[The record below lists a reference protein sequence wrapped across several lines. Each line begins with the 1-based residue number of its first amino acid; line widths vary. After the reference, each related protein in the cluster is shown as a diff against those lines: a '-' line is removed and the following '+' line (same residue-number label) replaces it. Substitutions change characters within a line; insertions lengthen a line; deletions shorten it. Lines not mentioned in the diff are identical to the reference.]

1 MKHSQGRGVLIP
13 GHGSSVHVKLTL
25 SVPLHANIHL
35 SREYVEH
42 DKANQLCSDSLAM
55 HLTEYTISLPCPV
68 HRGGTQGIGPQ
79 FRGKKHVFHI

>member
-35 SREYVEH
+35 SREYVQH

-55 HLTEYTISLPCPV
+55 HLTTMPRAQRRYTRYWATV
-68 HRGGTQGIGPQ
+68 Q
-79 FRGKKHVFHI
+79 KEKHVFHI